1 MEDNKKVGRPKL
13 FKTPEELEEKINTY
27 FYQCKEEERP
37 YTMSGLAFA
46 LGIDRK
52 TLINYGKDEE
62 FFPTIKR
69 ARNFVEQYVE
79 ERLLTQ
85 SGVTTG
91 VIFNLKNNFD
101 WKDKQE
107 IDANVKTQEIRVELE
122 D

>member
-1 MEDNKKVGRPKL
+1 MEDDKKVGRPKL

-62 FFPTIKR
+62 FFHTIKK
-69 ARNFVEQYVE
+69 ARDFVEQYVE

>member
-1 MEDNKKVGRPKL
+1 MEDDKKVGRPKL

>member
-1 MEDNKKVGRPKL
+1 MEDDKKVGRPKL

-69 ARNFVEQYVE
+69 ARDFVEQYVE

>member
-1 MEDNKKVGRPKL
+1 MEDDKKVGRPKL

-62 FFPTIKR
+62 FFHTIKR
-69 ARNFVEQYVE
+69 ARDFVEQYIE

>member
-1 MEDNKKVGRPKL
+1 MANVGRPKL

-62 FFPTIKR
+62 FFHTIKR
-69 ARNFVEQYVE
+69 ARDFVEQYVE